1 MGIASAAILTAN
13 WLQYEKSLSSLVGI
27 SSVAGDI
34 GIGKRVDSIGVLTS
48 ATAIA
53 VPISYGD
60 IPLSMSSA
68 NGRFT
73 MFNDY
78 GSPEPAQTIYMY
90 AVGYSGEASF
100 LVSGLNGPVVWALP
114 ATPMM
119 GAYPSGTVVET
130 PNIASILNAVT
141 GGSWGPGD
149 QVLLIF
155 RSAVTETYGTNARAM
170 KRLATS
176 FTLDYTV

>member
-1 MGIASAAILTAN
+1 
-13 WLQYEKSLSSLVGI
+13 LV
-27 SSVAGDI
+27 
-34 GIGKRVDSIGVLTS
+34 S

-53 VPISYGD
+53 VPIEYGE

-68 NGRFT
+68 IGRFV
-73 MFNDY
+73 MFNPY

-100 LVSGLNGPVVWALP
+100 TVSGLNGPVVWALP
-114 ATPMM
+114 ATPLM
-119 GAYPSGTVVET
+119 GAYPPGTTVET
-130 PNIASILNAVT
+130 PNVASIINAVT

-149 QVLLIF
+149 KVLLIF
-155 RSAVTETYGTNARAM
+155 RSAVTETYGTNSRAM